1 MPAKKEFSDE
11 EIKVLYKVA
20 KALEKGDPIAARR
33 KGFTLEKI
41 IYAKLKEMEPSGSYK
56 TEGEQI
62 DGSFFWMGQTF
73 LLEAKWH
80 KDALPVSEIYN
91 FKGKLDG
98 KFHTSSGI
106 FISMSGFSEDAP
118 NALRFGKEL
127 NVLLFDVKDMDAIIE
142 DDVPFKDV
150 LKFKLR
156 AAGDT
161 GDPYV
166 SYDIKSK
173 VAKIKDSEPVI
184 SKGAL
189 GRFVKKEMVTEKP
202 TFLVFCE
209 GRSDILIC
217 REIFA
222 RLPFAERVA
231 FKFVELGG
239 SRNLLSSVTIS
250 NLLSGYR
257 NEYLSG
263 VLIIMDEDAK
273 EIVAQSRELITKLTS
288 NSANAMNVLLMTMDS
303 DRVFAEL
310 HRGGKR
316 YANKIRKITRFVD
329 ANSWTLEDQEITE
342 AERAVTNIMSD
353 AEWDFKAKEVI
364 LRDAYESRLVYRMK
378 TIDQLRSKLDEIADG
393 AAISVANW
401 DREYLNER
409 DALDFSDIVEDVLR
423 EYGREIKRMG
433 WSL

>member
-1 MPAKKEFSDE
+1 
-11 EIKVLYKVA
+11 
-20 KALEKGDPIAARR
+20 
-33 KGFTLEKI
+33 
-41 IYAKLKEMEPSGSYK
+41 
-56 TEGEQI
+56 
-62 DGSFFWMGQTF
+62 
-73 LLEAKWH
+73 
-80 KDALPVSEIYN
+80 
-91 FKGKLDG
+91 
-98 KFHTSSGI
+98 
-106 FISMSGFSEDAP
+106 
-118 NALRFGKEL
+118 
-127 NVLLFDVKDMDAIIE
+127 
-142 DDVPFKDV
+142 
-150 LKFKLR
+150 
-156 AAGDT
+156 
-161 GDPYV
+161 
-166 SYDIKSK
+166 
-173 VAKIKDSEPVI
+173 
-184 SKGAL
+184 
-189 GRFVKKEMVTEKP
+189 
-202 TFLVFCE
+202 
-209 GRSDILIC
+209 
-217 REIFA
+217 
-222 RLPFAERVA
+222 VA